1 MQNELISRVK
11 RSYRLALE
19 LNRPPTGPVW
29 SPINDMR
36 ADVHQALLAE
46 SNEPLRKVF
55 SDPASTDL
63 FYGVDNMAR
72 ALSIRQSLD
81 ELRNVCG
88 VTGKSDISLL
98 FHAVTGSEEH
108 DTEAALTALD
118 TRLRQ
123 RIEFPSS
130 IKGELGFSTSRGLA
144 SYRAIQAIYQAW
156 RVLELTK
163 DIKQPAILEIG
174 PGLGRTAFY
183 CYQAGLTNFTTID
196 LPLGVVAQAFF
207 LGNALGPDRIW
218 LLGDDPEQAAG
229 RIRLLPAGHPLG
241 RFDLVVNVN
250 SLVEMPLE
258 TAVDYLRL
266 IAKSSGL
273 FLSINHGYNVVH
285 GGFTVEETMKGQF
298 SGIQVSTK
306 PYPIREGYSESCFT
320 ITSETR
326 LRYIFARY
334 ILARHIFA
342 QNVISARHRCK
353 NFLKSFVL
361 QN

>member
-19 LNRPPTGPVW
+19 LNCVPNSTLW
-29 SPINDMR
+29 STIGKMR
-36 ADVHQALLAE
+36 ADVHGALLAE
-46 SNEPLRKVF
+46 SNEPLREIF

-63 FYGVDNMAR
+63 FYGVDHMSKSVIGPAK
-72 ALSIRQSLD
+72 LD
-81 ELRNVCG
+81 ELRKLISAAA
-88 VTGKSDISLL
+88 KSDISLL

-123 RIEFPSS
+123 SIEFPTP
-130 IKGELGFSTSRGLA
+130 IKGEFGFSTSRGLA

-183 CYQAGLTNFTTID
+183 CHQAGLTNFTTID

-218 LLGDDPEQAAG
+218 LLGDDPQQATG
-229 RIRLLPAGHPLG
+229 RVRLLPAGHPLG
-241 RFDLVVNVN
+241 RFNLIFNVD
-250 SLVEMPLE
+250 SLVEMLLMTQIE
-258 TAVDYLRL
+258 YLRL
-266 IAKSSGL
+266 IAKSEAL
-273 FLSINHGYNVVH
+273 FLSINHSFGVLS
-285 GGFTVEETMKGQF
+285 VEEVVRTFFPGSQAN
-298 SGIQVSTK
+298 TK
-306 PYPIREGYSESCFT
+306 PYPMREGYAESCFMLGAP
-320 ITSETR
+320 IENALAFQ
-326 LRYIFARY
+326 LRYIYARCAASVRY
-334 ILARHIFA
+334 RWMRGFGSLSRK
-342 QNVISARHRCK
+342 K
-353 NFLKSFVL
+353 NR
-361 QN
+361 

>member
-19 LNRPPTGPVW
+19 LNRAPTGPVW

-46 SNEPLRKVF
+46 SNEPLRKIF

-63 FYGVDNMAR
+63 FYGVDNMAKSVIDP
-72 ALSIRQSLD
+72 AKLD
-81 ELRNVCG
+81 ELRNG
-88 VTGKSDISLL
+88 LSALGKSDISLL
-98 FHAVTGSEEH
+98 FRAVTGSEEH

-130 IKGELGFSTSRGLA
+130 IKGEFGFSTSRGLA

-183 CYQAGLTNFTTID
+183 CYQAGLNQLHD
-196 LPLGVVAQAFF
+196 
-207 LGNALGPDRIW
+207 N
-218 LLGDDPEQAAG
+218 
-229 RIRLLPAGHPLG
+229 
-241 RFDLVVNVN
+241 
-250 SLVEMPLE
+250 
-258 TAVDYLRL
+258 
-266 IAKSSGL
+266 
-273 FLSINHGYNVVH
+273 
-285 GGFTVEETMKGQF
+285 
-298 SGIQVSTK
+298 
-306 PYPIREGYSESCFT
+306 
-320 ITSETR
+320 
-326 LRYIFARY
+326 
-334 ILARHIFA
+334 
-342 QNVISARHRCK
+342 
-353 NFLKSFVL
+353 
-361 QN
+361 